1 MGTPLPCPMPEASSL
16 GNPWLTIQALG
27 LGLGLHFDTLSLLLS
42 VGTMSEHWMG
52 KIEIPVSSSFGAH
65 SPMLPLAEDAP
76 TGLSARCLGFR
87 QCSFDHAQICP
98 CRTYRIT
105 GLRYSC
111 FSAMLFSS
119 IRFRPKLGGR
129 ADRGLLR
136 PCHSFE
142 RCLYHH
148 LRRTHFSLRLGVP
161 HPAHDM
167 LDAVRLAESVELGST
182 LTSPDR
188 IEFGAMVG
196 QDLVRLPVIL
206 YDLFQQFDDNPDF
219 DRCSL

>member
-1 MGTPLPCPMPEASSL
+1 MPKLFTCPPSHDIPPLTDLTTMGTPLPCPMPEASSL

-148 LRRTHFSLRLGVP
+148 LRRTSFFLHC
-161 HPAHDM
+161 
-167 LDAVRLAESVELGST
+167 
-182 LTSPDR
+182 
-188 IEFGAMVG
+188 GA
-196 QDLVRLPVIL
+196 
-206 YDLFQQFDDNPDF
+206 
-219 DRCSL
+219 